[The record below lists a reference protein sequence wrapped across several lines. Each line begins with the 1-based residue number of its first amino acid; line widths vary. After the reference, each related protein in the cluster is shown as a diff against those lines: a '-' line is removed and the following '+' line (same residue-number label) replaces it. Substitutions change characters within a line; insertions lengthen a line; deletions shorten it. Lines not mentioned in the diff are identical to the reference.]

1 MKNWYN
7 SLSQRERLL
16 VIYGSIAVAL
26 ILLWLLAV
34 KPLYTKHIRLNAL
47 IEQQQTKLATMQKQ
61 SIEIKQLQQLN
72 IKTPTSNSNQNPQQL
87 IERSLQTWR
96 LKKSLERM
104 QSQGSNGVRLILKDA
119 NADRVMRFLYEIE
132 NKHTLVIDNM
142 AIDKSKKEAGLAD
155 FRLTI
160 KRINKS

>member
-1 MKNWYN
+1 MNSWYN

-16 VIYGSIAVAL
+16 VTYGSIAVAL

-34 KPLYTKHIRLNAL
+34 KPMYAKHMRLNAL
-47 IEQQQTKLATMQKQ
+47 IEQQETKLAVMQKQ
-61 SIEIKQLQQLN
+61 SIEIKQLQQQN
-72 IKTPTSNSNQNPQQL
+72 IKAPTSNNSQNPQQL

-119 NADRVMRFLYEIE
+119 NADRVMRFLHEVE

-160 KRINKS
+160 KRTNKS